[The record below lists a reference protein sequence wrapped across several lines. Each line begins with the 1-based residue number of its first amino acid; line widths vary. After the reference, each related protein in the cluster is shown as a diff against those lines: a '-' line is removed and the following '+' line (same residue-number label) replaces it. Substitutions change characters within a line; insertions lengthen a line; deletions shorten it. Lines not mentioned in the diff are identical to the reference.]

1 MSDPDET
8 LSADEGEP
16 GDQYTGGPHVQPR
29 QPVSQAA
36 LQEALQDAPPMGVS
50 DSTFD
55 FDSGIML
62 QDEDGLVGVS
72 HHEQQL
78 GLSRQKPMR
87 RKKRNPTKAP
97 PRRLRRQWSR
107 RISSEGRGTRWPPPS
122 SLRSRCSR

>member
-16 GDQYTGGPHVQPR
+16 GDQYTGDPHVQPR

-50 DSTFD
+50 DSTYD

-72 HHEQQL
+72 HHEQQV
-78 GLSRQKPMR
+78 GGDRGR
-87 RKKRNPTKAP
+87 R
-97 PRRLRRQWSR
+97 
-107 RISSEGRGTRWPPPS
+107 G
-122 SLRSRCSR
+122 CS

>member
-16 GDQYTGGPHVQPR
+16 GDQYTGSSHEQPR

-36 LQEALQDAPPMGVS
+36 LQDALPMGVS
-50 DSTFD
+50 NFTFD

-107 RISSEGRGTRWPPPS
+107 RISSEGRGTRWRPPPS